1 MAPKKREI
9 FYNWAPFT
17 DLAIVNDPQLSNGPF
32 VHSKPGNIPSKH
44 IYATS
49 GKVLSGAL
57 SELRHGLEVRLHTS
71 AAFGDSAWVNGM
83 WPLQSTSMEANLLL
97 VSFPTHSDAFILDPN
112 FITALSWDCNEPTLA
127 VEILESTSSAAP
139 HQPSIDV
146 AVQITSDHVQLLH
159 LSSETPFL
167 ETGLSWRITGIMSAA
182 IEPRSSLV
190 LTATRETL
198 DCTLR
203 LRRLVDVDGICRLIE
218 VGDAIFL
225 DSEPTCVAFFR
236 LMSKSSSSNLTQVI
250 VSLSRTS
257 SMTTYAVVG
266 TAAGMLQIFKVDL
279 EAGLVLIADHEL
291 PAVASQGLTAS
302 CESIIFL
309 ERPEFGNQATP
320 GKTLPVLLCG
330 LRDGSIHAV
339 ELEHEDN
346 SASFAFG
353 HSVTIPIGNTSVRVT
368 ADIKKRSNAFVCCG
382 PSACYLEY
390 SAGRLDQM
398 RISSMWFSNRD
409 DRSFVQSSILAFCQ
423 IPSGLLPSQLGGHLA
438 CVTDSKL
445 LIGSLDNSVN
455 PLPRQLAIPGT
466 PSRSLYSDH
475 LKMLIVGSTEIEV
488 DELSNQRLSY
498 FSLFLVNPDGRNP
511 DSAQDGDQSEYPA
524 VEAEYLGAPGERLC
538 GMMEW
543 FCSIAETEHHLIV
556 ITITRKDEHDQ
567 QVGSIRY
574 FRVSR
579 ND

>member
-1 MAPKKREI
+1 MAPKEREI

-17 DLAIVNDPQLSNGPF
+17 DLAVVSDPRLSNGP
-32 VHSKPGNIPSKH
+32 VIHSKPGKIPSKH

-49 GKVLSGAL
+49 GKALSGAL
-57 SELRHGLEVRLHTS
+57 SELRYGLEVRLHTS

-83 WPLQSTSMEANLLL
+83 WPLQSTSMKASILL

-127 VEILESTSSAAP
+127 VEILASTYSVAP
-139 HQPSIDV
+139 HQPSIV
-146 AVQITSDHVQLLH
+146 VQITSDHVQLLH

-167 ETGLSWRITGIMSAA
+167 KTGPSWRITGIMSAA
-182 IEPRSSLV
+182 IEPRNSLV
-190 LTATRETL
+190 LIATREKF

-203 LRRLVDVDGICRLIE
+203 LRRLVDVDCIYKLVE

-225 DSEPTCVAFFR
+225 NSEPTCVAFFR
-236 LMSKSSSSNLTQVI
+236 LMSKSSSSNSTQVI
-250 VSLSRTS
+250 AKLSRTT

-279 EAGLVLIADHEL
+279 EAGLVLIANHEL

-309 ERPEFGNQATP
+309 EPPEFGNQATP
-320 GKTLPVLLCG
+320 GKTLPILLCG

-339 ELEHEDN
+339 ELEPEDN

-353 HSVTIPIGNTSVRVT
+353 HSVTIPIGNTSVQVT
-368 ADIKKRSNAFVCCG
+368 ADINKPSNAFLCCG
-382 PSACYLEY
+382 LSACYLEY
-390 SAGRLDQM
+390 SAGRLGQM
-398 RISSMWFSNRD
+398 RISSTWFFNPD
-409 DRSFVQSSILAFCQ
+409 DRSFAQSSILAFCQ

-438 CVTDSKL
+438 CVTDSNL
-445 LIGSLDNSVN
+445 LIGSLDDFVK

-466 PSRSLYSDH
+466 PSRMLYSDH
-475 LKMLIVGSTEIEV
+475 LKMLIVGSTETEV